1 MESALTE
8 EEFNY
13 LLQLLLEPES
23 PRSVLDNG
31 IFDEFG
37 PFGAEHTGSSG
48 FVQANS

>member
-13 LLQLLLEPES
+13 LLQLLLRPAS
-23 PRSVLDNG
+23 PRSTLDNG

-37 PFGAEHTGSSG
+37 PWEAEHSGSG
-48 FVQANS
+48 GVVQADS